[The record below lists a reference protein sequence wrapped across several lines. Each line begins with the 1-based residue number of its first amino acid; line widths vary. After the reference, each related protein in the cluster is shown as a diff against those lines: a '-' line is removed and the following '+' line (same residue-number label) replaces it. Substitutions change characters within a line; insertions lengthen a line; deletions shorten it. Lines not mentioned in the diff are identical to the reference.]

1 MVQERT
7 EMKIENELRLWQL
20 KRHQRTNAINYC
32 LHLNQKKNFGNF
44 YMAARS
50 LSMMCN
56 REAVLSMV
64 LINND

>member
-32 LHLNQKKNFGNF
+32 LHLNQKKKLWKLLYGSTQFEHDVQPRGGI
-44 YMAARS
+44 
-50 LSMMCN
+50 
-56 REAVLSMV
+56 
-64 LINND
+64 INGFDK